1 MIYRIDVGIVAP
13 VEETELADR
22 VETAVTNLFPNA
34 TLTREP
40 GRISE
45 LLHRQEILDAARN
58 AMSAR
63 RSGPYFSFSLKKAAA
78 FEGVVNFSVGEPAE
92 LGEID
97 VEVRVDE
104 PTVEAF
110 VDHVAPPTEDGPT
123 DHRLI
128 TLSARADRRARSPRA
143 SRPRAART
151 RGGTRWRRRAARRL
165 LARPLRHPSG
175 AS

>member
-40 GRISE
+40 GRIVGETHSLDHFSE

-110 VDHVAPPTEDGPT
+110 VDHVAPPTEDGRPIT
-123 DHRLI
+123 D
-128 TLSARADRRARSPRA
+128 
-143 SRPRAART
+143 
-151 RGGTRWRRRAARRL
+151 
-165 LARPLRHPSG
+165 
-175 AS
+175 